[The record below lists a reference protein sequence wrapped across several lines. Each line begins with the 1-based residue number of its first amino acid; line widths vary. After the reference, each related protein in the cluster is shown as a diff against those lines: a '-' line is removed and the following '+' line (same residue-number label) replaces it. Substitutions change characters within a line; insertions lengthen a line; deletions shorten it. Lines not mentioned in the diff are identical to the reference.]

1 MKIEIEP
8 NGLVK
13 VETDAAIAGV
23 YAIHVELADDGSIS
37 DADHNALEIQAALE
51 GSCLPVLFVRIFD
64 SVVPCILSRVADSGP
79 QIAYEFSGW
88 LSSYGSIVIR
98 IDAGGHTCFPK

>member
-1 MKIEIEP
+1 MKVEIEP
-8 NGLVK
+8 NGLVT

-23 YAIHVELADDGSIS
+23 YAIHAELADGSIS
-37 DADHNALEIQAALE
+37 DADHTALEIQAALE

-64 SVVPCILSRVADSGP
+64 SVVPCSMSRVVDSGP

-88 LSSYGSIVIR
+88 LSSYGAIIIR
-98 IDAGGHTCFPK
+98 IDANGHTCFPK